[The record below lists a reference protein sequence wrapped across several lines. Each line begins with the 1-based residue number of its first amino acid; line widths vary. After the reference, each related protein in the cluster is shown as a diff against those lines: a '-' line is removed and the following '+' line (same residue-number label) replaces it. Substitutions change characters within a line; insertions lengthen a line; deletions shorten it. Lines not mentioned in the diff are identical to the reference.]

1 MQYRRPDLRLLKLW
15 IAQGLCMNRRS
26 LLLACVPLLCVGAL
40 LGRGS
45 SAPQQA
51 AAPGGDSTVAFG
63 PRPTFLV
70 AAANLGATDRPS
82 FRAGQALAEQP
93 WVRAPSSTDARDGL
107 GPLYNARRCTAC
119 HIQGGR
125 GLAPDTDGP
134 LSVATLVRLS
144 VPGQASEPTYGPQ
157 LQPRSVDAAYTL
169 GGSDVQLPGEGRPQ
183 VQWLRSQVR
192 YGDGTSQSLRRPRVS
207 FEDLGYGPLDANAQ
221 VGLRHAPPLYGMG
234 LLDLIPEAEI
244 LAGVD
249 PEDGD
254 ADGVSGRANW
264 VADAHTGAMRLGRF
278 GLKANQPDLRQQV
291 AAALSNDMGLTNSL
305 FAMHTCTELQPACQT
320 APSGAGADGVEV
332 ADALLD
338 LIVGFNR
345 YLAVPA
351 RRKPQHSLVV
361 AGQVYFRKLGCEG
374 CHRARWRTGQHPEH
388 PQLSQQTI
396 FPYTDLLLH
405 DMGPELADGRPDG
418 QATGREWRT
427 PPLWGIGLARA
438 VHADAGMLHDGRA
451 RNVLEA
457 ILWHGGEAQGSR
469 DAFVALPGLARRQL
483 VAFVRS
489 L

>member
-1 MQYRRPDLRLLKLW
+1 
-15 IAQGLCMNRRS
+15 MNRRS
-26 LLLACVPLLCVGAL
+26 LLLGAVPLVCLLGAL
-40 LGRGS
+40 MWRAG
-45 SAPQQA
+45 SAPLLA
-51 AAPGGDSTVAFG
+51 VAPGGDSTVAFG

-70 AAANLGATDRPS
+70 HAANLSTADRPA

-125 GLAPDTDGP
+125 GLAPDADGP
-134 LSVATLVRLS
+134 LSIATLVRLS
-144 VPGQASEPTYGPQ
+144 VPGLPAEPTYGPQ
-157 LQPRSVDAAYTL
+157 LQARSVDVAYSL
-169 GGSDVQLPGEGRPQ
+169 GGADVQMPGEGRPQ
-183 VQWLRSQVR
+183 VQWLRSQVQ
-192 YGDGTSQSLRRPRVS
+192 YSDGTSQSLRRPQVS
-207 FEDLGYGPLDANAQ
+207 FEDLGYGALHANAQ

-249 PEDGD
+249 PEDEN
-254 ADGVSGRANW
+254 ADGISGRANW
-264 VADAHTGAMRLGRF
+264 VPDAQTGAMRLGRF

-305 FAMHTCTELQPACQT
+305 FPLHTCTEIQAACQT

-332 ADALLD
+332 ADPLLD

-351 RRKPQHSLVV
+351 RRKPQHSMVV
-361 AGQVYFRKLGCEG
+361 AGQAHFRRIGCEG
-374 CHRARWRTGQHPEH
+374 CHRPRWRTGQHPAH
-388 PQLSQQTI
+388 SQLSQQII

-405 DMGPELADGRPDG
+405 DMGSELADGRPDG
-418 QATGREWRT
+418 QATGQEWRT

-438 VHADAGMLHDGRA
+438 VHSDAGMLHDGRA
-451 RNVLEA
+451 RNVPEA
-457 ILWHGGEAQGSR
+457 ILWHGGEAASSR
-469 DAFVALPGLARRQL
+469 AAFVALPAVARREL